1 MRSQRQLGAYDVADP
16 AFPDLVPIPAASDD
30 ATQNAPYRRHADKMQ
45 KPNIILRP
53 SASGAPLSSDPTI
66 AAIQQLQQT
75 MQNVART
82 TRLLSAPWVIEP
94 PDAESFHLPGG
105 VVIPAIS
112 ATVFT
117 TVVQIVVP
125 PGRNG
130 VLNKLA
136 NVYVGGGFIDFS
148 GSVIWR
154 LVRNPQQ
161 NAGATVEAERNYENI
176 TASLGSASNPGKI
189 AGIRIFENDVIALQ
203 VRNNSAVAAGQL
215 IGGLLGGWYYPRT
228 WDDQYDRKDSSTSW

>member
-1 MRSQRQLGAYDVADP
+1 MRRQLGAYDVADP
-16 AFPDLVPIPAASDD
+16 AFPELVPIPAASDD
-30 ATQNAPYRRHADKMQ
+30 ATQNAPYRRHADKIQ

-75 MQNVART
+75 MQDVARS

-105 VVIPAIS
+105 VVIPAIDP
-112 ATVFT
+112 TLFT

-125 PGRNG
+125 AGRNG

-148 GSVIWR
+148 GSVVWR
-154 LVRNPQQ
+154 IVRNP
-161 NAGATVEAERNYENI
+161 GDTIVTAERNYEKI

-189 AGIRIFENDVIALQ
+189 AGIRVFENDVLALQ
-203 VRNNSAVAAGQL
+203 VRNDSVVVAGQL
-215 IGGLLGGWYYPRT
+215 IGGLLGGWFYPRT
-228 WDDQYDRKDSSTSW
+228 WDDQFDRQDSNISW